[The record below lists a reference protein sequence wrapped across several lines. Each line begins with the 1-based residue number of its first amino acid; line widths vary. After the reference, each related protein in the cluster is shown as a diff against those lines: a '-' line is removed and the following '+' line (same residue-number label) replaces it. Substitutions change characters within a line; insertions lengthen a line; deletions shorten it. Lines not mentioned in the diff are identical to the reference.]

1 MILHHSSQ
9 SHVQYPSHRL
19 DEQHSSPENHWVI
32 GWNTVTDLYRI
43 LERIMEADALNKA
56 GNMPGPPPLPLEF
69 HDPVLPIDTAWP
81 AVRMLFDAL
90 PPELKECAPLTGDV
104 TRDIYSFTAANL
116 NVTLQAVR
124 MAIACSNPISMA
136 ERCNIAGELLDT
148 LARIPTAYMQGI
160 SAPFVH
166 QLGAVGSL
174 LGEVVQGPLTVSAYI
189 HVRQILL
196 TFGNILSHL
205 ESSLKCTG
213 TGISER
219 LFDHVARI
227 DAFMQT
233 EATGIGQDMLRDAID
248 AQRLTAM
255 PKLDV
260 SAPVVAQPLPLPAS
274 FDAGAPV
281 PAEAH
286 AGVSAPPL
294 PDTQEMFTIPDDLL
308 QDWLFPQDQ
317 QLFDSLFRGQ

>member
-1 MILHHSSQ
+1 MILHRGAQ
-9 SHVQYPSHRL
+9 SHVKYPSWRL
-19 DEQHSSPENHWVI
+19 DDNATQEHHWTE

-43 LERIMEADALNKA
+43 LERITEVDALGKGA
-56 GNMPGPPPLPLEF
+56 LLPGPPA
-69 HDPVLPIDTAWP
+69 LPIEFRDQGVLISTTWP
-81 AVRMLFDAL
+81 AVRALYDAL
-90 PPELKECAPLTGDV
+90 PPSLRECAPLTGNV
-104 TRDIYSFTAANL
+104 SRDIYSFTAANL

-174 LGEVVQGPLTVSAYI
+174 LGEVVQGPLTVSTYI

-196 TFGNILSHL
+196 TFGNILAHL

-213 TGISER
+213 TSISER

-248 AQRLTAM
+248 AQRFSWPKQESERLTQ
-255 PKLDV
+255 PQ
-260 SAPVVAQPLPLPAS
+260 APFGATQPISPPQ
-274 FDAGAPV
+274 
-281 PAEAH
+281 AE
-286 AGVSAPPL
+286 PPSVRS
-294 PDTQEMFTIPDDLL
+294 DEMFTIPDDLL

-317 QLFDSLFRGQ
+317 QLFDSLFHPQ

>member
-1 MILHHSSQ
+1 MILHRGSQ
-9 SHVQYPSHRL
+9 SYVQYPSWRL
-19 DEQHSSPENHWVI
+19 DEQGSTPEHHWIV
-32 GWNTVTDLYRI
+32 GWNAVTDLYRI
-43 LERIMEADALNKA
+43 LERIIEADALVKGA
-56 GNMPGPPPLPLEF
+56 HLPGPPALPLEF
-69 HDPVLPIDTAWP
+69 RDPVLPIGMAWP

-90 PPELKECAPLTGDV
+90 PTKLKECAPLTGDV
-104 TRDIYSFTAANL
+104 RRDIYSFTAANL

-124 MAIACSNPISMA
+124 MAIACSNPISMS

-174 LGEVVQGPLTVSAYI
+174 LGEVVQGPLTVSTYI

-196 TFGNILSHL
+196 TFGNILAHL

-213 TGISER
+213 TSISER

-233 EATGIGQDMLRDAID
+233 EATGIGQDMLRDAIG
-248 AQRLTAM
+248 AQRLSAM
-255 PKLDV
+255 STDV
-260 SAPVVAQPLPLPAS
+260 SQPLIHTLPMQAPFMDDATVHEGATTAPLP
-274 FDAGAPV
+274 V
-281 PAEAH
+281 R
-286 AGVSAPPL
+286 
-294 PDTQEMFTIPDDLL
+294 PDEIFTIPDDLL

-317 QLFDSLFRGQ
+317 QLFDSLFRAQ